1 MFFLHEPTLTE
12 IEAFLERQRDAGF
25 SYPEVG
31 KTREGAPPYYKVD
44 HNRVRLGTGEEAY
57 RVAIAAMRQWKMF
70 DLGWVRVAWP
80 GAPIQEGTNV
90 AVVARTLGFW
100 SLNAARIVYTLDGLD
115 QQVRRF
121 GFAYGTLRDHAEM
134 GEERFSIEWN
144 RNDGSV
150 WYDILAFSR
159 PRHWLAQMGYP
170 AARVYQKRF
179 ARDSK
184 RVMQRTVEKALRG
197 DTA

>member
-1 MFFLHEPTLTE
+1 MFFLREPTLTD
-12 IEAFLERQRDAGF
+12 IEAFLERQRDAAY

-31 KTREGAPPYYKVD
+31 KTRDGAPPYYKVD

-70 DLGWVRVAWP
+70 DLGWVRVGWP
-80 GAPIQEGTNV
+80 GAPLQEGTTV

-121 GFAYGTLRDHAEM
+121 GFAYGTLLDHAEM
-134 GEERFSIEWN
+134 GEERFSVEWN
-144 RNDGSV
+144 RADGSV
-150 WYDILAFSR
+150 WYDIFAFSR
-159 PRHWLAQMGYP
+159 PRHSLTQIGYP
-170 AARVYQKRF
+170 AARVYQRRF
-179 ARDSK
+179 ARDSMA
-184 RVMQRTVEKALRG
+184 VMMRAIKDRLEGRR
-197 DTA
+197 